1 MTYDSALG
9 IFLDRCRTDL
19 DGLETAES
27 FVEIL
32 CCPACKGDLLPEGG
46 GVLRCGDAR
55 CGQSYPIVRG
65 RPVLIAEDRSVFH
78 HRDYQSEAPPPCS
91 PAGEGATAEGAGGK
105 ARLWLSRLPSP
116 SVNLSAVRCFETM
129 KRLLLERTAAP
140 VVLLVGGGIRGKG
153 MKALTCEP
161 AIRLINVDP
170 SPDSTA
176 SIFCDGHDLP
186 FRDGSIDAVVAQAVL
201 EHVADP
207 WRCVEEIHR
216 VLKPD
221 GIVYAETPFMQQVHL
236 HGYDFTRFS
245 HMGHRR
251 LFRRFAEL
259 DSGAVAGPGTALSW
273 AWRYFLGSWTRSPC
287 LAKVLALFGRI
298 TAFVFELTDHISGQ
312 RPGALDAASCIFF
325 LGTKSE
331 AVVSDR
337 ELIAG
342 YRGTQR

>member
-1 MTYDSALG
+1 M
-9 IFLDRCRTDL
+9 
-19 DGLETAES
+19 LEAAPMYR
-27 FVEIL
+27 EIL
-32 CCPACKGDLLPEGG
+32 CCPACKGDLLPEVD
-46 GVLRCGDAR
+46 GVLHCGDSRCGK
-55 CGQSYPIVRG
+55 SYPVVAG
-65 RPVLIAEDRSVFH
+65 RPVLIAEDRSVFR
-78 HRDYQSEAPPPCS
+78 HRDYQREAAVRGGPES
-91 PAGEGATAEGAGGK
+91 GSAATDGTGGG

-116 SVNLSAVRCFETM
+116 SVNLSAVRCFATM
-129 KRLLLERTAAP
+129 KRRLLERSAAP

-153 MKALTCEP
+153 MSALTSER

-176 SIFCDGHDLP
+176 SVFCDGHDLP
-186 FRDGSIDAVVAQAVL
+186 FKDQSIDAVVAQAVL

-207 WRCVEEIHR
+207 QRCVEEIHR

-251 LFRRFAEL
+251 LFRRFAEIE
-259 DSGAVAGPGTALSW
+259 SGAVAGPGTALAW
-273 AWRYFLGSWTRSPC
+273 AWRYFLASWTRSPRI
-287 LAKVLALFGRI
+287 AKVLALLGRI
-298 TAFVFELTDHISGQ
+298 SAFLFELTDHIAGQ

-325 LGTKSE
+325 LGTRSE

>member
-1 MTYDSALG
+1 M
-9 IFLDRCRTDL
+9 
-19 DGLETAES
+19 LETAPM
-27 FVEIL
+27 FREIL
-32 CCPACKGDLLPEGG
+32 CCPACKGELLPEVGG
-46 GVLRCGDAR
+46 ALPCADAR
-55 CGQSYPIVRG
+55 CGKSYPVVAG

-78 HRDYQSEAPPPCS
+78 HRDYQREPAPPA
-91 PAGEGATAEGAGGK
+91 PAESGSAATEGGGAK

-129 KRLLLERTAAP
+129 KRRLLERTAAP
-140 VVLLVGGGIRGKG
+140 LVLLVGGGIRGKG
-153 MKALTCEP
+153 MSALTGEP

-170 SPDSTA
+170 SPNSTA
-176 SIFCDGHDLP
+176 SVFCDAHDLP
-186 FRDGSIDAVVAQAVL
+186 FRDGSVDAVVAQAVL

-221 GIVYAETPFMQQVHL
+221 GIVYAETPFMQEVHL
-236 HGYDFTRFS
+236 QGYDFTRFS

-251 LFRRFAEL
+251 LFRRFAEIE
-259 DSGAVAGPGTALSW
+259 SGAVAGPGTTLAW
-273 AWRYFLGSWTRSPC
+273 AWRYFLASWTRSRR
-287 LAKVLALFGRI
+287 LAKVLAVLGRI
-298 TAFVFELTDHISGQ
+298 TAFVFELTDHIAGQ

-325 LGTKSE
+325 LGTRSE

>member
-1 MTYDSALG
+1 MSSPYQA
-9 IFLDRCRTDL
+9 F
-19 DGLETAES
+19 AEL
-27 FVEIL
+27 L
-32 CCPACKGDLLPEGG
+32 CCPTCKGAFAPAAGE
-46 GVLRCGDAR
+46 VLRCGDAR
-55 CGQSYPIVRG
+55 CGKTFPIVDG
-65 RPVLIAEDRSVFH
+65 RPVLIDEDRSVFH
-78 HRDYQSEAPPPCS
+78 HGDYQRDPAAGPGPESGVAKVPEGGSGKAP
-91 PAGEGATAEGAGGK
+91 EGAGGK

-116 SVNLSAVRCFETM
+116 SVNLSAVRCFESM
-129 KRLLLERTAAP
+129 KRLLLERNASP

-153 MKALTCEP
+153 MRALTSEP

-176 SIFCDGHDLP
+176 SIFCDAHDLP

-216 VLKPD
+216 LLKPN

-251 LFRRFAEL
+251 LFRRFAEIE
-259 DSGAVAGPGTALSW
+259 SGAVAGPGTALAW
-273 AWRYFLGSWTRSPC
+273 AWRYFLASWTRSRA
-287 LAKVLALFGRI
+287 LAKALALFGRI
-298 TAFVFELTDHISGQ
+298 TAFIFEVTDHIFGQ
-312 RPGALDAASCIFF
+312 RPGALDGASCIFF
-325 LGTKSE
+325 LGTRAE
-331 AVVSDR
+331 TVVSDR

>member
-1 MTYDSALG
+1 
-9 IFLDRCRTDL
+9 
-19 DGLETAES
+19 
-27 FVEIL
+27 
-32 CCPACKGDLLPEGG
+32 
-46 GVLRCGDAR
+46 
-55 CGQSYPIVRG
+55 
-65 RPVLIAEDRSVFH
+65 
-78 HRDYQSEAPPPCS
+78 
-91 PAGEGATAEGAGGK
+91 
-105 ARLWLSRLPSP
+105 
-116 SVNLSAVRCFETM
+116 VNLSAVRCFQMM
-129 KRLLLERTAAP
+129 KQRLLARSPAP

-153 MKALTCEP
+153 MSELTGEP

-170 SPDSTA
+170 SPNSTA
-176 SIFCDGHDLP
+176 SVFCDAHDLP
-186 FRDGSIDAVVAQAVL
+186 FRDGSVDAVVAQAVL

-251 LFRRFAEL
+251 LFRSFAEL
-259 DSGAVAGPGTALSW
+259 ESGAVAGPGTSLSW
-273 AWRYFLGSWTRSPC
+273 AWRYFLGSWTRSPR
-287 LAKVLALFGRI
+287 LAKVLALIGRI
-298 TAFVFELTDHISGQ
+298 TAFLFELTDHIDSK
-312 RPGALDAASCIFF
+312 RPGALDGASCIYY
-325 LGTKSE
+325 LGTRSE

>member
-1 MTYDSALG
+1 
-9 IFLDRCRTDL
+9 
-19 DGLETAES
+19 
-27 FVEIL
+27 
-32 CCPACKGDLLPEGG
+32 
-46 GVLRCGDAR
+46 
-55 CGQSYPIVRG
+55 
-65 RPVLIAEDRSVFH
+65 VLIAEDRSVFH
-78 HRDYQSEAPPPCS
+78 HRDYQRDAAEPPGPES
-91 PAGEGATAEGAGGK
+91 GGGQ

-129 KRLLLERTAAP
+129 KRRLLERTAAP

-153 MKALTCEP
+153 MSALTGEP

-170 SPDSTA
+170 SPNSTA
-176 SIFCDGHDLP
+176 SVFCDAHDLP
-186 FRDGSIDAVVAQAVL
+186 FRDGSVDAVVAQAVL

-221 GIVYAETPFMQQVHL
+221 GIVYAETPFMQEVHL

-251 LFRRFAEL
+251 LFRRFAEIE
-259 DSGAVAGPGTALSW
+259 SGAVAGPGTTLAW
-273 AWRYFLGSWTRSPC
+273 AWRYFLASWTRSRR
-287 LAKVLALFGRI
+287 LAKALALLGRI
-298 TAFVFELTDHISGQ
+298 TAFVFELTDHIAGQ

-325 LGTKSE
+325 LGTRSD

-342 YRGTQR
+342 YRGIQ

>member
-1 MTYDSALG
+1 M
-9 IFLDRCRTDL
+9 
-19 DGLETAES
+19 LETAPK
-27 FVEIL
+27 FLEIL
-32 CCPACKGDLLPEGG
+32 CCPACKRELMPEVDGL
-46 GVLRCGDAR
+46 LRCGNAG
-55 CGQSYPIVRG
+55 CGKSYPVVSG

-78 HRDYQSEAPPPCS
+78 HRDYHRDR
-91 PAGEGATAEGAGGK
+91 PAEVANANTEGAGGK
-105 ARLWLSRLPSP
+105 ARLLLSRLPSP

-129 KRLLLERTAAP
+129 KRRLLERTAAP

-153 MKALTCEP
+153 MSALTGEP

-170 SPDSTA
+170 SPNSTA
-176 SIFCDGHDLP
+176 AVFCDGHDLP

-207 WRCVEEIHR
+207 QRCVEEIHR

-251 LFRRFAEL
+251 LFRRFAEIE
-259 DSGAVAGPGTALSW
+259 SGAVAGPGTALAW
-273 AWRYFLGSWTRSPC
+273 AWRYFLASWTRSPRV
-287 LAKVLALFGRI
+287 AKVLAVLGRI
-298 TAFVFELTDHISGQ
+298 SAFLFELTDHIARQ
-312 RPGALDAASCIFF
+312 RPGALDGASCIFF
-325 LGTKSE
+325 LGTRSE

>member
-1 MTYDSALG
+1 VGSYQA
-9 IFLDRCRTDL
+9 F
-19 DGLETAES
+19 AEL
-27 FVEIL
+27 L
-32 CCPACKGDLLPEGG
+32 CCPTCKGAFAPTAGE
-46 GVLRCGDAR
+46 VLRCADAR
-55 CGQSYPIVRG
+55 CGRTFPIVG
-65 RPVLIAEDRSVFH
+65 DRPVLIDEDRSVFQ
-78 HRDYQSEAPPPCS
+78 HRDYQSV
-91 PAGEGATAEGAGGK
+91 PAAGPDPEGPSATATEGAGGK

-116 SVNLSAVRCFETM
+116 SVNLSAVRCFESM
-129 KRLLLERTAAP
+129 KRLLLERSASP

-153 MKALTCEP
+153 MSALTGEP

-176 SIFCDGHDLP
+176 SIFCDAHDLP

-216 VLKPD
+216 LLKPN

-251 LFRRFAEL
+251 LFRRFAEIE
-259 DSGAVAGPGTALSW
+259 SGAVAGPGTALAW
-273 AWRYFLGSWTRSPC
+273 AWRYFLASWTRSRP
-287 LAKVLALFGRI
+287 LARVLALFGRI
-298 TAFVFELTDHISGQ
+298 TAFAFELTDHIFGQ
-312 RPGALDAASCIFF
+312 RPGALDGASCIFF
-325 LGTKSE
+325 LGTKAE
-331 AVVSDR
+331 TVVSDQ

>member
-1 MTYDSALG
+1 MGSYQA
-9 IFLDRCRTDL
+9 F
-19 DGLETAES
+19 AEL
-27 FVEIL
+27 L
-32 CCPACKGDLLPEGG
+32 CCPTCKGAFAPTAGE
-46 GVLRCGDAR
+46 VLRCADAR
-55 CGQSYPIVRG
+55 CGKTFPIVG
-65 RPVLIAEDRSVFH
+65 DRPVLIDEDRSVFQ
-78 HRDYQSEAPPPCS
+78 HRDYQSV
-91 PAGEGATAEGAGGK
+91 PAAGPDLEGRSAKATQGAGGK

-116 SVNLSAVRCFETM
+116 SVNLSAVRCFESM
-129 KRLLLERTAAP
+129 KRLLLERNASP

-153 MKALTCEP
+153 MSALTGEP

-176 SIFCDGHDLP
+176 SIFCDAHDLP

-216 VLKPD
+216 LLKPN

-251 LFRRFAEL
+251 LFRRFAEIE
-259 DSGAVAGPGTALSW
+259 SGAVAGPGTALAW
-273 AWRYFLGSWTRSPC
+273 AWRYFLASWTRSRA
-287 LAKVLALFGRI
+287 LAKALALFGRI
-298 TAFVFELTDHISGQ
+298 TAFVFELTDHIFGQ
-312 RPGALDAASCIFF
+312 RPGALDGASCIFF
-325 LGTKSE
+325 LGTKAE
-331 AVVSDR
+331 TVVSDR
-337 ELIAG
+337 DLIAG

>member
-1 MTYDSALG
+1 M
-9 IFLDRCRTDL
+9 
-19 DGLETAES
+19 LETADT
-27 FVEIL
+27 FREIL
-32 CCPACKGDLLPEGG
+32 CCPACKGDLGPEVD
-46 GVLRCGDAR
+46 GVLHCGDAR
-55 CGQSYPIVRG
+55 CGKSYPVVAG

-78 HRDYQSEAPPPCS
+78 HRDYQRDQEAPRPPEIGS
-91 PAGEGATAEGAGGK
+91 ATVAETGGK

-129 KRLLLERTAAP
+129 KRLLLERTATP
-140 VVLLVGGGIRGKG
+140 LVLLVGGGIRGKG
-153 MKALTCEP
+153 MSALTGER

-170 SPDSTA
+170 SPNSTA
-176 SIFCDGHDLP
+176 SVFCDGHDLP

-216 VLKPD
+216 VLKPN

-236 HGYDFTRFS
+236 QGFDFTRFS

-251 LFRRFAEL
+251 LFRRFAEIE
-259 DSGAVAGPGTALSW
+259 SGAVAGPGTALAW
-273 AWRYFLGSWTRSPC
+273 AWRYFLASWTRSPR
-287 LAKVLALFGRI
+287 LAKALAIFGRI

-312 RPGALDAASCIFF
+312 RPGALDGASCIFF
-325 LGTKSE
+325 LGTRSE
-331 AVVSDR
+331 AVVSDGA
-337 ELIAG
+337 LVAG

>member
-1 MTYDSALG
+1 MGSYQA
-9 IFLDRCRTDL
+9 F
-19 DGLETAES
+19 AEL
-27 FVEIL
+27 L
-32 CCPACKGDLLPEGG
+32 CCPTCKGAFAPTACE
-46 GVLRCGDAR
+46 VLRCADAR
-55 CGQSYPIVRG
+55 CGKTFPIVG
-65 RPVLIAEDRSVFH
+65 DRPVLIDEDRSVFQ
-78 HRDYQSEAPPPCS
+78 HRDYQSV
-91 PAGEGATAEGAGGK
+91 PAAGPDPEGRSAKATEGAGGK

-116 SVNLSAVRCFETM
+116 SVNLSAVRCFESM
-129 KRLLLERTAAP
+129 KRLLLERNASP

-153 MKALTCEP
+153 MSALTGEP

-176 SIFCDGHDLP
+176 SIFCDAHDLP

-216 VLKPD
+216 LLKPN
-221 GIVYAETPFMQQVHL
+221 GLVYAETPFMQQVHL

-251 LFRRFAEL
+251 LFRRFAEIE
-259 DSGAVAGPGTALSW
+259 SGAVAGPGTALAW
-273 AWRYFLGSWTRSPC
+273 AWRYFLASWTRSRA
-287 LAKVLALFGRI
+287 LAKALALFGRI
-298 TAFVFELTDHISGQ
+298 TAFVFELTDHIFGQ
-312 RPGALDAASCIFF
+312 RPGALDGASCIFF
-325 LGTKSE
+325 LGTKAE
-331 AVVSDR
+331 TVVSDR

>member
-1 MTYDSALG
+1 M
-9 IFLDRCRTDL
+9 
-19 DGLETAES
+19 LEAAQTCL
-27 FVEIL
+27 EIL
-32 CCPACKGDLLPEGG
+32 CCPSCKGDLLPEVGR
-46 GVLRCGDAR
+46 VLHCGDTRCGKSFPVVD
-55 CGQSYPIVRG
+55 G
-65 RPVLIAEDRSVFH
+65 RPVLIDECRSIFH
-78 HRDYQSEAPPPCS
+78 HRDYQPALPCADS
-91 PAGEGATAEGAGGK
+91 GNGSAKLAEGAGGK

-153 MKALTCEP
+153 MSALTGEP
-161 AIRLINVDP
+161 AIRLVNVDP

-176 SIFCDGHDLP
+176 STFCDAHDLP

-216 VLKPD
+216 VLKPN

-251 LFRRFAEL
+251 LFRRFAEIE
-259 DSGAVAGPGTALSW
+259 SGAVAGPGTALAW
-273 AWRYFLGSWTRSPC
+273 AWRYFLASWTRSPA
-287 LAKVLALFGRI
+287 LAKALTLFGRI
-298 TAFVFELTDHISGQ
+298 TAFVFELTDHVFGQ

-325 LGTKSE
+325 LGTKAE
-331 AVVSDR
+331 TVVSDAA
-337 ELIAG
+337 LIAG

>member
-1 MTYDSALG
+1 MLESATT
-9 IFLDRCRTDL
+9 FRD
-19 DGLETAES
+19 
-27 FVEIL
+27 IL
-32 CCPACKGDLLPEGG
+32 CCPACKGDLMPEVD
-46 GVLRCGDAR
+46 GVLHCGDAG
-55 CGQSYPIVRG
+55 CGQSYPVVAG
-65 RPVLIAEDRSVFH
+65 RPVLIAEDRSVFL
-78 HRDYQSEAPPPCS
+78 HRDYERDALPGHPEVE
-91 PAGEGATAEGAGGK
+91 PANAEGAGGK
-105 ARLWLSRLPSP
+105 ARLLLSRLPSP

-129 KRLLLERTAAP
+129 KRRLLERTATP

-153 MKALTCEP
+153 MSALTSES

-176 SIFCDGHDLP
+176 SLFCDGHDLP
-186 FRDGSIDAVVAQAVL
+186 LKDQTVDAVVAQAVL

-216 VLKPD
+216 VLKPN

-251 LFRRFAEL
+251 LFRRFVEIE
-259 DSGAVAGPGTALSW
+259 SGAVAGPGTALSW
-273 AWRYFLGSWTRSPC
+273 AWRYFLASWTRSPRV
-287 LAKVLALFGRI
+287 AKALALLGRI

-312 RPGALDAASCIFF
+312 RPGALDGASCIFF
-325 LGTKSE
+325 LGTRSE

>member
-1 MTYDSALG
+1 M
-9 IFLDRCRTDL
+9 
-19 DGLETAES
+19 LEPAS
-27 FVEIL
+27 KVVDIL
-32 CCPACKGDLLPEGG
+32 CCPACKGALMPEVDGA
-46 GVLRCGDAR
+46 LRCGDAG
-55 CGQSYPIVRG
+55 CGRSYPVVAG

-78 HRDYQSEAPPPCS
+78 HQDYRRPTAQPERP
-91 PAGEGATAEGAGGK
+91 EGGNAAADATPGR

-129 KRLLLERTAAP
+129 KRQLLERTP
-140 VVLLVGGGIRGKG
+140 SPLVLLVGGGIRGKG
-153 MKALTCEP
+153 MSALTGEP
-161 AIRLINVDP
+161 AIRIVNVDP
-170 SPDSTA
+170 SPSSTA
-176 SIFCDGHDLP
+176 SIFCDAHDLP
-186 FRDGSIDAVVAQAVL
+186 FRDGTVDAVVAQAVL

-216 VLKPD
+216 VLKPN

-236 HGYDFTRFS
+236 QGYDFTRFS

-259 DSGAVAGPGTALSW
+259 ESGAVAGPGTALAW
-273 AWRYFLGSWTRSPC
+273 AWRYFLASWTRSRR
-287 LAKVLALFGRI
+287 LAKVLAVLGRI
-298 TAFVFELTDHISGQ
+298 TAFVFELTDHIAGQ

-342 YRGTQR
+342 YRGIQR